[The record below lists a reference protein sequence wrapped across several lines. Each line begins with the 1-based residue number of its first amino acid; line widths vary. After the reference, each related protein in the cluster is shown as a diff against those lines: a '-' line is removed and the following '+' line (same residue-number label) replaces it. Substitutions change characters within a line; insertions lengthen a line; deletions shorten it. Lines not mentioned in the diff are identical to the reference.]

1 MDIRSLLDT
10 LTQLDTSIEEAPKQ
24 RQGGGGKRQRDYQ
37 LAQQQMANLEK
48 AAQYTGDDPIVRQR
62 MGLPAK
68 LPSID
73 QWDGKMPEP
82 TGQPDW
88 LAKLGSGFKLDR
100 DAQGNIAGA
109 TSNATTAQQQ
119 AVAQNKGLST
129 SAKFVDQILP
139 KIKAILH
146 KADGKGDGT
155 GSGRRKTMAAAP
167 GAGGYTGFGGAEES
181 YGSIASELVRE
192 FGYDEF
198 EMPIVEAELTPQEEK
213 ELADLMSQIS
223 DIEDPRIQRVQ
234 KRYQN
239 YLKNIKGKAA
249 PAAGAAKPGAVSA
262 QGDQEFSKDLDTILQ
277 LLQKKSG
284 GAAQTRA
291 AAPAAAPAGPTTIT
305 NPAQAKQAA
314 APAKS

>member
-10 LTQLDTSIEEAPKQ
+10 LTQLDTSIEEAPRQ
-24 RQGGGGKRQRDYQ
+24 RQGGGGGKRQRDYQ

-48 AAQYTGDDPIVRQR
+48 AAQYSGDDPIVRQR
-62 MGLPAK
+62 MGLPPK

-88 LAKLGSGFKLDR
+88 IAKLGSGFKLDR
-100 DAQGNIAGA
+100 DAQGNLAGA

-119 AVAQNKGLST
+119 AVAQNKGLAS
-129 SAKFVDQILP
+129 SAKFLDQILP
-139 KIKAILH
+139 KIAAILN
-146 KADGKGDGT
+146 KADGKGI
-155 GSGRRKTMAAAP
+155 GRKSQKVT
-167 GAGGYTGFGGAEES
+167 AGIETDQL
-181 YGSIASELVRE
+181 SIAESLVME

-213 ELADLMSQIS
+213 ELSDLMSQIS
-223 DIEDPRIQRVQ
+223 DIEDPRVQRIQR
-234 KRYQN
+234 RYQN

-249 PAAGAAKPGAVSA
+249 PTAGTTPADTAKPGSA
-262 QGDQEFSKDLDTILQ
+262 NDGNAGDAEATANKDQMAFSKDLDTILQ

-284 GAAQTRA
+284 GSTQTAAQK
-291 AAPAAAPAGPTTIT
+291 PLV
-305 NPAQAKQAA
+305 NPADNR
-314 APAKS
+314 

>member
-10 LTQLDTSIEEAPKQ
+10 LTQLDTSIEEAPRQ

-48 AAQYTGDDPIVRQR
+48 AAQYSGDDPIVRQR
-62 MGLPAK
+62 MGLPPK

-88 LAKLGSGFKLDR
+88 IAKLGSGFKLDR
-100 DAQGNIAGA
+100 DAQGNLAGA

-119 AVAQNKGLST
+119 AVAQNKGLAS

-155 GSGRRKTMAAAP
+155 RSGSRNTVAAAEE
-167 GAGGYTGFGGAEES
+167 GYDS
-181 YGSIASELVRE
+181 SIASALVRE

-198 EMPIVEAELTPQEEK
+198 EMPVVEAELTPQEEK

-249 PAAGAAKPGAVSA
+249 PTAGTTPADTAKPGSA
-262 QGDQEFSKDLDTILQ
+262 NDGNAGDAEATANKDQMAFSKDLDTILQ
-277 LLQKKSG
+277 LLQKKG
-284 GAAQTRA
+284 GGSTQTAAQK
-291 AAPAAAPAGPTTIT
+291 PLV
-305 NPAQAKQAA
+305 NPADNR
-314 APAKS
+314 

>member
-10 LTQLDTSIEEAPKQ
+10 LTQLDTSIEEAPRQ

-48 AAQYTGDDPIVRQR
+48 AAQYSGDDPIVRQR
-62 MGLPAK
+62 MGLPPK

-88 LAKLGSGFKLDR
+88 IAKLGSGFKLDR
-100 DAQGNIAGA
+100 DAQGNLAGA

-119 AVAQNKGLST
+119 AVAQNKGLAS
-129 SAKFVDQILP
+129 SAKFLDQILP
-139 KIKAILH
+139 KIAAILN
-146 KADGKGDGT
+146 KADGKGI
-155 GSGRRKTMAAAP
+155 GRKSQKVT
-167 GAGGYTGFGGAEES
+167 AGIETDQL
-181 YGSIASELVRE
+181 SIAESLVME

-213 ELADLMSQIS
+213 ELSDLMSQIS
-223 DIEDPRIQRVQ
+223 DIEDPRVQRIQR
-234 KRYQN
+234 RYQN

-249 PAAGAAKPGAVSA
+249 PTAGTTPADTAKPGSA
-262 QGDQEFSKDLDTILQ
+262 NDGNAGDAEATANKDQMAFSKDLDTILQ

-284 GAAQTRA
+284 GSTQTAAQK
-291 AAPAAAPAGPTTIT
+291 PLV
-305 NPAQAKQAA
+305 NPADNR
-314 APAKS
+314 

>member
-10 LTQLDTSIEEAPKQ
+10 LTQLDTSIEEAPRQ
-24 RQGGGGKRQRDYQ
+24 RQGGGGGKRERDYQ

-48 AAQYTGDDPIVRQR
+48 AAQYTGNDPIVRQR

-100 DAQGNIAGA
+100 DAQGNLAGA

-155 GSGRRKTMAAAP
+155 GSGSRKTMAAAEE
-167 GAGGYTGFGGAEES
+167 GYD
-181 YGSIASELVRE
+181 SIASELVRE

-223 DIEDPRIQRVQ
+223 DIEDPRVQRIQR
-234 KRYQN
+234 RYQN
-239 YLKNIKGKAA
+239 YLKNIKGKAT
-249 PAAGAAKPGAVSA
+249 PAAGATPADAAKPADATKPGAVSA

-284 GAAQTRA
+284 GGAQTTA
-291 AAPAAAPAGPTTIT
+291 QKPLV
-305 NPAQAKQAA
+305 NPADNR
-314 APAKS
+314 